1 MNWLTGSIAATFIPA
16 LFILGCCDAKAMDN
30 LTIAGVYAADRGL
43 CRLNVDQ
50 RLVDDA
56 LAGAIIEHDITPSQ
70 AKKAAA
76 YIALSIINELE
87 DSGRVSDYCRG
98 RTRKW

>member
-1 MNWLTGSIAATFIPA
+1 MKWLTGSVAATFVPA
-16 LFILGCCDAKAMDN
+16 LLILGCCAARAMDN
-30 LTIAGVYAADRGL
+30 LTIAGIYAADRGL
-43 CRLNVDQ
+43 CRLSVDQ
-50 RLVDDA
+50 NLVDGA

-98 RTRKW
+98 RTKK